1 MLPVK
6 ETQRLLFRELELTD
20 AETMF
25 EMDSDPDVHLY
36 LGNNPVKNI
45 DEVKFVI
52 ENLQWQYKTFGM
64 GRMAVVLKETNEFIG
79 WAGFKRERNVN
90 GHEVFCDLGY
100 RFLKKHWG
108 KGYASESAKAFVE
121 HGFTVMK
128 LEKINAYAD
137 AVHTASRKVLEKVG
151 LQYIETFDLDGV
163 EEVWYEMLNPNTY
176 AEKS

>member
-20 AETMF
+20 AEAMF

-108 KGYASESAKAFVE
+108 KGYAGESAKAFVE
-121 HGFTVMK
+121 HGFNEMK

-137 AVHTASRKVLEKVG
+137 AAHTASRKVLEKAG

-163 EEVWYEMLNPNTY
+163 EEVWYEMLNPNIY

>member
-6 ETQRLLFRELELTD
+6 ETQRLLFRELKLTD
-20 AETMF
+20 AEAMF

-121 HGFTVMK
+121 H
-128 LEKINAYAD
+128 
-137 AVHTASRKVLEKVG
+137 
-151 LQYIETFDLDGV
+151 
-163 EEVWYEMLNPNTY
+163 
-176 AEKS
+176 